1 MKKIDR
7 KSFLKKS
14 AAVGL
19 GGSMV
24 MGFPTILFGKP
35 NETINFAVVGVR
47 SRGKAHA
54 EAVSRLDNAKVTWF
68 CDVDDV
74 IIDEHKKW
82 SQEMTGYVPK
92 VEKDFRKLLE
102 KDDIDV
108 ITIATPEHWHAPM
121 AIMAMQAGKHV
132 FIEKPC
138 SHNLHENELL
148 VEVQKKTG
156 MLCQMGNQQRSSITS
171 SLAIS
176 EIRQGIIG
184 DVYYGKAWYSNQR
197 GSIGKGKIVD
207 VPKSLDWELWQG
219 PAPREDYRDNVHPYN
234 WHWFKTWG
242 TGEIHNNGT
251 HEIDI
256 CRWALG
262 VDLPNK
268 ATSAGGRYHFK
279 DDDWEYYDTQNAS
292 FEFDGG
298 KKITWEGKSCNGFP
312 IMGRG
317 RGSLI
322 HGTKGSILLDRN
334 GYLLYDLGGKL
345 IKEEVEPK
353 GGGAASTSDTR
364 GFDALTVNHFIN
376 FTNAIREGEELKA
389 PIADASISTQLCHYG
404 NIAQEVG
411 GSIEVDPKTGKIIDN
426 PEAMKHWKRE
436 YAEGWEPKA

>member
-1 MKKIDR
+1 MRQLDR
-7 KSFLKKS
+7 RAFLKKS
-14 AAVGL
+14 TIAGI
-19 GGSMV
+19 GGTLAF
-24 MGFPTILFGKP
+24 GFPTILKGKP

-54 EAVSRLDNAKVTWF
+54 EAVAKLENARVTWF

-74 IIDEHKKW
+74 IIDEHKQW

-138 SHNLHENELL
+138 SHNPHENELL
-148 VEVQKKTG
+148 VAAQKKTG
-156 MLCQMGNQQRSSITS
+156 KLCQMGNQQRSSITS
-171 SLAIS
+171 LKAIT
-176 EIRQGIIG
+176 EIREGIIG

-197 GSIGKGKIVD
+197 GSIGNGKVVE
-207 VPKSLDWELWQG
+207 VPNTLDWELWQG

-234 WHWFKTWG
+234 WHWFKSWG

-262 VDLPNK
+262 VDLPVK
-268 ATSAGGRYHFK
+268 ATSTGGRYHYK
-279 DDDWEYYDTQNAS
+279 DDWEFYDTQNAS
-292 FEFDGG
+292 FEFEGG
-298 KKITWEGKSCNGFP
+298 KMISWEGKSCNGFP

-322 HGTKGSILLDRN
+322 HGTTGSVLLDRD
-334 GYLLYDLGGKL
+334 GYLLYDRGGKL

-353 GGGAASTSDTR
+353 GGGAASTADTR
-364 GFDALTVNHFIN
+364 GFDALTVNHMIN
-376 FTNAIREGEELKA
+376 FANAIRVGEELKA
-389 PIADASISTQLCHYG
+389 PIDDASISTMLCHYG
-404 NIAQEVG
+404 NIAQEAG
-411 GSIEVDPKTGKIIDN
+411 GSITIDPNTGKILNN
-426 PEAMKHWKRE
+426 PDAMKLWKRE
-436 YAEGWEPKA
+436 YAPGWEPKV